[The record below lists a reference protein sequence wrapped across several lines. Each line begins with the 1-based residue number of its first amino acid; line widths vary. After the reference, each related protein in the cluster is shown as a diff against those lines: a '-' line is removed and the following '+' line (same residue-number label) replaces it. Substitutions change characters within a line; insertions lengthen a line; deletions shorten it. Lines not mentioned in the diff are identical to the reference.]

1 MSETNPPPIPPAPPE
16 PHYQYI
22 PPPPLPRSGCA
33 TAFMVLFGLV
43 LLLPGLCALL
53 FGFGV
58 LSESKTDPSI
68 LFLILLGLAV
78 CFAGVMLIRAAIK
91 GRS

>member
-1 MSETNPPPIPPAPPE
+1 MSDDSRPINPDGSPPSL
-16 PHYQYI
+16 
-22 PPPPLPRSGCA
+22 PPPLPPRRGGCA
-33 TAFMVLFGLV
+33 TAFMVLFGV
-43 LLLPGLCALL
+43 ILLLPGLCALL

-58 LSESKTDPSI
+58 LSESRTDPSI

-91 GRS
+91 GS

>member
-1 MSETNPPPIPPAPPE
+1 MSETNPPPIPPAPSE
-16 PHYQYI
+16 PPYKYV
-22 PPPPLPRSGCA
+22 PPPQSPRSGCA
-33 TAFMVLFGLV
+33 TAFMVVFGLI

-91 GRS
+91 GR